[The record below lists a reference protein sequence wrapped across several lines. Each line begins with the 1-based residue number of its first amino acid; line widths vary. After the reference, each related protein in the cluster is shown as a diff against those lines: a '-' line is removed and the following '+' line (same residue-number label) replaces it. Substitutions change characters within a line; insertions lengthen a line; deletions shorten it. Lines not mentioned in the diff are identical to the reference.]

1 MSWANLDDGFADHPK
16 VIDLPDAAFRLHVC
30 AMCWCSR
37 RLTDGLVR
45 SRELRI
51 LGAMLEGCPD
61 DRRLHELAQNLVD
74 ARLWDPCEEGWRLHD
89 WLKHNESA
97 KKVAERREAA
107 KQRMAE
113 HRKVKS
119 GEARTFAALFA
130 RTSCERSDERAGE
143 VRVPSPLLSSP
154 LTNPMDQ
161 LPPLPPASGGP
172 SACPDSPTTG
182 KLATQGPPPIPDQPA
197 EPSLPGMPSEPAK
210 APRKRSKPGQDAA
223 ERDRC
228 ILVATTLLNELS
240 CAIQAVRPS
249 AHRIRVLP
257 ATLKHLTDRLMDG
270 ATVEEVRHV
279 IAVYQADARRNP
291 DTLVYFNHTTPFRPD
306 NFERA
311 KVRTVEDARK
321 PRYQAPPQVRFGP
334 PPPEEV
340 ERINRERR
348 ESDDLQAEGT
358 RKAIEERRRIA
369 ARPGN
374 DEERAAIAQMVK
386 ATEEDHGSQ

>member
-1 MSWANLDDGFADHPK
+1 MSWANLDDGFADHRK

-61 DRRLHELAQNLVD
+61 DRRLQELAQNLVD

-119 GEARTFAALFA
+119 GESRTFASGSREQSGA
-130 RTSCERSDERAGE
+130 RSDERASE

-154 LTNPMDQ
+154 LPNPMDQ

-172 SACPDSPTTG
+172 SACPDSPTIG
-182 KLATQGPPPIPDQPA
+182 KQSETEAWSQGIRATQGPPPIPNQPA

-210 APRKRSKPGQDAA
+210 APRKRSKPGQDAV

-228 ILVATTLLNELS
+228 TLVATTLLNELS
-240 CAIQAVRPS
+240 NAIQAVRPS

-257 ATLKHLTDRLMDG
+257 ATLKHITDRLMEG

-311 KVRTVEDARK
+311 KVRTVEDAAR
-321 PRYQAPPQVRFGP
+321 PIPQRVTGP
-334 PPPEEV
+334 PW
-340 ERINRERR
+340 
-348 ESDDLQAEGT
+348 
-358 RKAIEERRRIA
+358 
-369 ARPGN
+369 RPDPTVGRNN
-374 DEERAAIAQMVK
+374 DEFSTPEQRARW
-386 ATEEDHGSQ
+386 

>member
-1 MSWANLDDGFADHPK
+1 MDWHDERYVRLYTRDTVNWKLMGWQARCLMPLLLRKADRAGCVDIGEDGAEG
-16 VIDLPDAAFRLHVC
+16 IAA
-30 AMCWCSR
+30 
-37 RLTDGLVR
+37 
-45 SRELRI
+45 
-51 LGAMLEGCPD
+51 
-61 DRRLHELAQNLVD
+61 LVD
-74 ARLWDPCEEGWRLHD
+74 IPVE
-89 WLKHNESA
+89 
-97 KKVAERREAA
+97 VAEVGLRNLLARGAVVIKDGTLCFPKYMDAQEAKHSDRA
-107 KQRMAE
+107 RQEESRG
-113 HRKVKS
+113 RKRDALLRKRDELSHGVTS
-119 GEARTFAALFA
+119 GHTDEQSVTSGHAASPDV
-130 RTSCERSDERAGE
+130 TPSRA
-143 VRVPSPLLSSP
+143 VPEI
-154 LTNPMDQ
+154 
-161 LPPLPPASGGP
+161 PPVPPASGGP
-172 SACPDSPTTG
+172 SACPERPTTG
-182 KLATQGPPPIPDQPA
+182 KLAIQGPPPIPDQPA
-197 EPSLPGMPSEPAK
+197 EPSLPGMPSETAK

-228 ILVATTLLNELS
+228 TLVATTLLNELS
-240 CAIQAVRPS
+240 SAIQAVRPS

-257 ATLKHLTDRLMDG
+257 ATLKPITDRLMDG

-374 DEERAAIAQMVK
+374 NEERAAIAQMVK